1 MSPVYLFSRL
11 CLLSTSLLFAAV
23 DLGGSSDLAVVV
35 VSDVVA
41 SAAVTEASA
50 IVAVVSIVVSV
61 GGIAVKAVESSG
73 CD

>member
-1 MSPVYLFSRL
+1 MGPGWYPCSKWS
-11 CLLSTSLLFAAV
+11 LFAAV

-73 CD
+73 CDCTE